1 MAALP
6 PGSARPAGR
15 VALPD
20 PVYPIWRWL
29 TSVRAAILLIATLT
43 TFALAGVIIPQAPPQ
58 LLGSPAAVAQHIE
71 NQRGTFDHVPAASLL
86 LPLFGLGLALAIRV
100 VAPGVRAALRPR
112 PLRRLP
118 LGLSLAGLGLLL
130 GLAIDRLGGVGG
142 LPLTDIL
149 AGFPWLY
156 DTNGGVFNLF
166 NQPYWFALV
175 AVLAL
180 SITTCTTS
188 RFPPIWRNV
197 RRPQRRVNDRYFERA
212 RQRLDFANPAPPA
225 ATADALAAAL
235 RRRRFR
241 VRAEARDGAHYL
253 FADRYAWV
261 QLATFVS
268 HLALILLVIGALL
281 TKFAG
286 EELQFWVA
294 EGQSHPLFAT
304 GGDRQQ
310 VQVIVD
316 DAIARFN
323 DDGQALDFRS
333 LVRVTSGGEEVGA
346 GEVTV
351 NGPLHAA
358 GFRVHQAAYWEHGA
372 ALQVRDSGSGQLLYS
387 EALMLQERFF
397 GPRIIISAAATG
409 ALFTDEVVQLRF
421 PVADVEGG
429 AYELI
434 PLAETVSLALVLL
447 LEGEGVRF
455 HYALLPIGASSPE
468 GRALDS
474 AALRVGQRQ
483 PVAPRIRVTDAAG
496 ASLLDAVVPL
506 QQIAG
511 GAGGDERL
519 GLLPLPD
526 GSLLAVGYAGD
537 PRRFFYFD
545 PADERRRGLL
555 DAGQSVALG
564 DARLE
569 YVGEGVD
576 RASHGSLEP
585 GQSQVLGRVELRY
598 GGAESVFFAVVD
610 DLPGS
615 SGQSIVAIERFG
627 RARTTSE
634 FNAFGGEDVDLD
646 RSTVSG
652 LYADR
657 PARLAVGLGDAPRFD
672 LDEGQS
678 RVVGDYEYAFLG
690 PREFTGLNLRR
701 DPGGTVFWVAIILGV
716 LALLTT
722 FFVPRRR
729 IWARITDDR
738 TLLAGLATHGV
749 DMTRRE
755 FHGLARDVGAP
766 DLPPPAPE
774 EGEDWDR

>member
-1 MAALP
+1 MAALQ
-6 PGSARPAGR
+6 PGTARPAGR
-15 VALPD
+15 IALPD
-20 PVYPIWRWL
+20 PLYPVWRWL
-29 TSVRAAILLIATLT
+29 TSVRAAIVLIAILT
-43 TFALAGVIIPQAPPQ
+43 GFALAGVIIPQVPPQ
-58 LLGSPAAVAQHIE
+58 LLGSPAAVAQHIDA
-71 NQRGTFDHVPAASLL
+71 QRPTFDHAPAATLL
-86 LPLFGLGLALAIRV
+86 LPLLGLGVWLIIRV
-100 VAPGVRAALRPR
+100 AAPGARAALQPR
-112 PLRRLP
+112 PLRGLP
-118 LGLSLAGLGLLL
+118 LSLSLIGLGLLL
-130 GLAIDRLGGVGG
+130 GLVIDGLGGVGG
-142 LPLTDIL
+142 LALTDAL
-149 AGFPWLY
+149 AEFPWLY
-156 DTNGGVFNLF
+156 DTNGGIFNLF

-175 AVLAL
+175 ALLAL

-212 RQRLDFANPAPPA
+212 RQRLDFASPAPAA

-235 RRRRFR
+235 RRRRFS
-241 VRAEARDGAHYL
+241 VRAETRDGAHYL
-253 FADRYAWV
+253 FADRYGWV

-268 HLALILLVIGALL
+268 HLALILLVVGTLL

-294 EGQSHPLFAT
+294 EGESRPLFAT

-316 DAIARFN
+316 DAIARFS
-323 DDGQALDFRS
+323 DEGQALDFRS
-333 LVRVTSGGEEVGA
+333 RVRVTSGGEEVGA

-372 ALQVRDSGSGQLLYS
+372 ALQVRDAGSGQLLYS
-387 EALMLQERFF
+387 EALMLQEQFF
-397 GPRIIISAAATG
+397 GPRIIITQAATG
-409 ALFTDEVVQLRF
+409 ALFTDEVIQLRF

-434 PLAETVSLALVLL
+434 PLAETVSVALALLP
-447 LEGEGVRF
+447 EGDGVRF
-455 HYALLPIGASSPE
+455 HYALLPVAADSPE
-468 GRALDS
+468 GATLDS
-474 AALRVGQRQ
+474 AALRIGRPP
-483 PVAPRIRVTDAAG
+483 PVAPRVRLIDAAG
-496 ASLLDAVVPL
+496 APLLDSVVPL
-506 QQIAG
+506 QPTGLAAG
-511 GAGGDERL
+511 DHL

-526 GSLLAVGYAGD
+526 GGLLTVGYAGD

-555 DAGQSVALG
+555 AAGQSVDLG
-564 DARLE
+564 DVRLE
-569 YVGEGVD
+569 YVGED
-576 RASHGSLEP
+576 ADHSSHGSLEP
-585 GQSQVLGRVELRY
+585 GESQVLGRVELGY

-610 DLPGS
+610 DVPGA
-615 SGQSIVAIERFG
+615 SGQSVVGIERFG
-627 RARTTSE
+627 RARTASE
-634 FNAFGGEDVDLD
+634 FNAFGGENVDLD

-657 PARLAVGLGDAPRFD
+657 PARLAIGLGDVPRFD

-701 DPGGTVFWVAIILGV
+701 DPGGAVFWVAIVLGV

-729 IWARITDDR
+729 IWARVTDDR
-738 TLLAGLATHGV
+738 TQLAGLATHGV

-755 FHGLARDVGAP
+755 FHRLAGDVGAP
-766 DLPPPAPE
+766 GVDPPAPE